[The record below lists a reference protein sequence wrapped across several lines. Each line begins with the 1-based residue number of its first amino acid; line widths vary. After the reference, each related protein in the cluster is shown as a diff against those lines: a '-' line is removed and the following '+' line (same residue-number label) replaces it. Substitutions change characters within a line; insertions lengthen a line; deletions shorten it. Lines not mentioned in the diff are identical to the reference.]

1 MRLRFTCVAAILLL
15 ALASSARGAADA
27 TLFRLFLRDGTSV
40 VSYGEFARLD
50 DQVVFS
56 MPVGGP
62 TNEPRLHVTSLP
74 AAAIDWTRTDH
85 YAASAR
91 AEHYATTRGED
102 DFELLSNDVARVLND
117 VALSP
122 DKGTARSDL
131 RSARLERPQ
140 RFRRLARRDAAG
152 DWLRAAARHADDRG
166 SH

>member
-1 MRLRFTCVAAILLL
+1 ILLL
-15 ALASSARGAADA
+15 ATASTARAAADA
-27 TLFRLFLRDGTSV
+27 TLFRLFLLDGTSV

-62 TNEPRLHVTSLP
+62 ADTPRLHVTSLP
-74 AAAIDWTRTDH
+74 ADAIDWTRTDR

-91 AEHYATTRGED
+91 AEHYAAGRGEE

-122 DKGTARSDL
+122 DKNTALAAAERARVTLVNWPVTHYGYRQRDVGEIVALLDEAISDL
-131 RSARLERPQ
+131 RA
-140 RFRRLARRDAAG
+140 
-152 DWLRAAARHADDRG
+152 
-166 SH
+166 